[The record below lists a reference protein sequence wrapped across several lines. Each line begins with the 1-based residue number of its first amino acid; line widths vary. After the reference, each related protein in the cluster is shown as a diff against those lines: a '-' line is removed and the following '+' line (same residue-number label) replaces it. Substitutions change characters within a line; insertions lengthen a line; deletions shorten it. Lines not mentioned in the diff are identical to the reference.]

1 MNITKPK
8 VALIMGSDS
17 DYPVLAVCI
26 GTLQKFGIEV
36 DVQIISAH
44 RTPDKA
50 ADYAKNAE
58 KNGFEVIIAAAGKA
72 AHLPGILAAHTI
84 LPVIGIPIKTP
95 SVEGMDALLSIV
107 QMPPGVPVAAVALD
121 GALNAALLA
130 VQILSLKHVE
140 LKEDLRQYKADMAR
154 KVDEKNNEL
163 QKKLKKE
170 TGEVK
175 YNNR

>member
-1 MNITKPK
+1 MTKPK

-26 GTLQKFGIEV
+26 GTLQNFDIEV

-58 KNGFEVIIAAAGKA
+58 KNRFEVIIAAAGKA

-121 GALNAALLA
+121 GSLNAALLA
-130 VQILSLKHVE
+130 AQILSLKHAG
-140 LKEDLRQYKADMAR
+140 LKDKLRQYKADMAR

-163 QKKLKKE
+163 QKKLKDDPKKKP
-170 TGEVK
+170 GEL
-175 YNNR
+175 

>member
-163 QKKLKKE
+163 QKKLKKKPE
-170 TGEVK
+170 
-175 YNNR
+175 R